1 MASRFGIAEEILNK
15 ALNNMISEGYM
26 SENSTVEDLEDMAYT
41 MCEGLGWY
49 AKGKIYEWANEQ
61 GFKLIVRIFKL

>member
-1 MASRFGIAEEILNK
+1 MESRFGIEQEILNK

-26 SENSTVEDLEDMAYT
+26 GENSTVDDLEDMAYT

-49 AKGKIYEWANEQ
+49 AKGKIYQWANE
-61 GFKLIVRIFKL
+61 

>member
-1 MASRFGIAEEILNK
+1 MLTIGIEEEILNK

-26 SENSTVEDLEDMAYT
+26 GENSTVEDLEDMAYT

-61 GFKLIVRIFKL
+61 GFKLIVRIFNM